1 MRRRSSENSKPQQ
14 LIIGQKKKKKKI
26 IDLRITRLP
35 RELSK
40 ISLLQLSVK
49 LNKVESPSYPSMSQC
64 ALSIVYTK

>member
-14 LIIGQKKKKKKI
+14 LIIGQKKKKI

>member
-14 LIIGQKKKKKKI
+14 LIIGQKKKKKI

>member
-14 LIIGQKKKKKKI
+14 LTIGQKKKKI